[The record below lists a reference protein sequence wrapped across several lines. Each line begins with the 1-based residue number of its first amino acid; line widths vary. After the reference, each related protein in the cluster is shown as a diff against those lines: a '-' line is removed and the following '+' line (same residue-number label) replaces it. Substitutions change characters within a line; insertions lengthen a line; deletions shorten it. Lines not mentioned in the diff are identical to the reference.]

1 MRWGVG
7 VVVDSLVSLVRR
19 VLSILD
25 RNSLNRIR
33 NCCRHDYRHRRLL
46 TAGPPVGSQ
55 NKIELC
61 YKK

>member
-25 RNSLNRIR
+25 RNSLNRSR

-46 TAGPPVGSQ
+46 HQ
-55 NKIELC
+55 
-61 YKK
+61 